1 MEKKKFVVVT
11 DKGVMGSKGL
21 SGRDVM
27 AELLYAFLHVWCE
40 EVCPVDIGKAGKA
53 VVDLLDSMCD
63 EDEEEDNDD
72 EDDLLADIMKML
84 LEDDDE

>member
-11 DKGVMGSKGL
+11 DKGIMGSKGL

-40 EVCPVDIGKAGKA
+40 EVCPVDIGEAGKA

-63 EDEEEDNDD
+63 EEEDEDED